1 MYKVILFFEFLKNN
15 KEILKD
21 VDIND
26 LSLKNVE
33 DNIVPLAKENGFE
46 ITAKDIFRF
55 FNEYTEYL
63 ENKTNLI
70 DDKDLEKVAGGT
82 GNFNKIIAASVL
94 SLIGITGSVVDNQA
108 YAAEPGNSS
117 TMQSEKA
124 KSSIKTVKSQF
135 DNTLSDA
142 EMKYYQEKIGDE
154 YKFVGN
160 KGMSGSYAT
169 AYKIEDK
176 SGNEFVL
183 KISNNPE
190 NSERWIRN
198 QKNTDEKI
206 KKYYKDYHGE
216 LKITNYT
223 KFGDDFVIEEYLG
236 ERVNFDESYIKD
248 NPEYFVNSMA
258 EFLKYTHNCEKT
270 TGMSINDA
278 FFKNV
283 KLSDAYEYLDKANAL
298 NQEDKEM
305 LSKLITDF
313 ENRDTSNENICS
325 LVHTDIRAQNIVYNP
340 KTKKFALIDF
350 DSVLV
355 GAPIYLSFTSGT
367 IGSCGIPFELISKT
381 IDKYNENSDTKVN
394 KEKIKMLHKI
404 GNLIEFYAC
413 SKYRDRNSNE
423 YIRTYL
429 WPNIKS
435 RFLAIDKGFKN

>member
-46 ITAKDIFRF
+46 IKAKDIFRF
-55 FNEYTEYL
+55 FNEYSEYL
-63 ENKTNLI
+63 ENEASLI
-70 DDKDLEKVAGGT
+70 DDNNLEKIAGGMC
-82 GNFNKIIAASVL
+82 NFNKVMATSFL
-94 SLIGITGSVVDNQA
+94 SLTGLIGSIVNNQA
-108 YAAEPGNSS
+108 YATSENENLS
-117 TMQSEKA
+117 TIK
-124 KSSIKTVKSQF
+124 KSSIKTVKSQI

-142 EMKYYQEKIGDE
+142 EIKYYQGKIGEE
-154 YKFVGN
+154 YKFVSN
-160 KGMSGSYAT
+160 KGMSGSFAT
-169 AYKIEDK
+169 AYKLEDK
-176 SGNEFVL
+176 NGNEFVL

-190 NSERWIRN
+190 NSERWIQN
-198 QKNTDEKI
+198 QKNTNEKI
-206 KKYYKDYHGE
+206 KKYYKNYRGE

-236 ERVNFDESYIKD
+236 ERVNFNESYIKD

-258 EFLKYTHNCEKT
+258 EFFKYTHKCEKT
-270 TGMSINDA
+270 AGMSINDA
-278 FFKNV
+278 LFKHI
-283 KLSDAYEYLDKANAL
+283 KLNDVYEYLDKAKAL
-298 NQEDKEM
+298 NEEDKKM

-313 ENRDTSNENICS
+313 ENRDKSDENICS

-350 DSVLV
+350 DSLFV
-355 GAPIYLSFTSGT
+355 GAPIYLSFTSRT

-381 IDKYNENSDTKVN
+381 IDKYNEISDIKVK
-394 KEKIKMLHKI
+394 KEKVRELHKI
-404 GNLIEFYAC
+404 GNLMELYMC

>member
-190 NSERWIRN
+190 N
-198 QKNTDEKI
+198 
-206 KKYYKDYHGE
+206 
-216 LKITNYT
+216 
-223 KFGDDFVIEEYLG
+223 
-236 ERVNFDESYIKD
+236 
-248 NPEYFVNSMA
+248 
-258 EFLKYTHNCEKT
+258 
-270 TGMSINDA
+270 
-278 FFKNV
+278 
-283 KLSDAYEYLDKANAL
+283 
-298 NQEDKEM
+298 
-305 LSKLITDF
+305 
-313 ENRDTSNENICS
+313 
-325 LVHTDIRAQNIVYNP
+325 
-340 KTKKFALIDF
+340 
-350 DSVLV
+350 
-355 GAPIYLSFTSGT
+355 
-367 IGSCGIPFELISKT
+367 
-381 IDKYNENSDTKVN
+381 
-394 KEKIKMLHKI
+394 
-404 GNLIEFYAC
+404 
-413 SKYRDRNSNE
+413 
-423 YIRTYL
+423 
-429 WPNIKS
+429 
-435 RFLAIDKGFKN
+435 